1 MKTVTEQ
8 HLGVIIQEIMEDQR
22 KVSKGVGEHFTGVS
36 ERVIHDEL
44 DKRLGRE
51 WTLVENRA
59 LKLTRYDIGSIA
71 SGRFLREGG
80 QKLLMIW
87 GIIAL
92 GLLLLAQWIH
102 IVPTIVY
109 WILECIAGVWFLLIY
124 YRKQQAFRK
133 EIRHDFEEAGINL
146 GKE

>member
-8 HLGVIIQEIMEDQR
+8 HIGIVIQDIMEDQR
-22 KVSKGVGEHFTGVS
+22 KSAKAIGEHFTGVT
-36 ERVIHDEL
+36 ERIVHDEL
-44 DKRLGRE
+44 DKRLGRD
-51 WTLVENRA
+51 WMLVENRA

-80 QKLLMIW
+80 QRLLMIW

-92 GLLLLAQWIH
+92 GLLLLAQWVH
-102 IVPTIVY
+102 IVPNVVY
-109 WILECIAGVWFLLIY
+109 WVLECIAGVIFLLVY
-124 YRKQQAFRK
+124 YRKQQEFRR
-133 EIRHDFEEAGINL
+133 EIRRDFEEAGINL